1 MVRICAI
8 IQLIMGKEWINMKIL
23 LIRDKENPVLRD
35 VPHDLYMFQQLVG
48 GKIEVVEPFSDNVI
62 LVCDESGRNNGKP
75 VNRVIN
81 DHMDICGDFFL
92 CGHDGEG
99 LSDIPMDMI
108 EKYYS
113 RFTLPMR
120 LS

>member
-1 MVRICAI
+1 
-8 IQLIMGKEWINMKIL
+8 MKIL
-23 LIRDKENPVLRD
+23 LIRAKENPVLRD
-35 VPHDLYMFQQLVG
+35 VPHHLSIFQQLVG
-48 GKIEVVEPFSDNVI
+48 GRIEVVEPFDDPVV

-99 LSDIPMDMI
+99 LSNFPV
-108 EKYYS
+108 ELASKYIS
-113 RFTLPMR
+113 LFSLPTVYH
-120 LS
+120 